1 MMAQNIGERILDY
14 LRVGRAHTAASEMFG
29 MALAAYLGGV
39 RFPLLLAFV
48 LLGWL
53 VHVGGFGMNSLMDF
67 MYGYDAADPAKAHHP
82 LPAGRM
88 RVSTAMLFVFASQL
102 AAMMGFMMMS
112 RSYPADLAFA
122 AYVAAGWWYN
132 VYAKRHKLAAV
143 LDLGVSYAAL
153 FLAAAMVRG
162 ALTPLIAMAALYTG
176 VSTSFTIGV
185 AGDVKDIDSGTDEV
199 NILRDMGT
207 RVEGGNFIPSRAAVA
222 WALSLN
228 LLRASFLVAAAYIIS
243 RIWALPVA
251 AMAYGSFIYYSLTL
265 MRAGPFRHEWRLKVM
280 GAGEAWAYV
289 ALVITVM
296 PLMISWL
303 PAAAALFLAAPVAYF
318 YAMNRIMWPHTGS
331 GWAPGV

>member
-1 MMAQNIGERILDY
+1 MMAQNIRERILDY
-14 LRVGRAHTAASEMFG
+14 LRLGRAHTAASEMFG
-29 MALAAYLGGV
+29 LALAAYIGGV
-39 RFPLLLAFV
+39 RLPLLLAFIP
-48 LLGWL
+48 LGW
-53 VHVGGFGMNSLMDF
+53 VMHVGGFGMNSLMDF
-67 MYGYDAADPAKAHHP
+67 LYGYDAADPSKAHHP

-88 RVSTAMLFVFASQL
+88 KLSSAIMFVLISQL
-102 AAMMGFMMMS
+102 ASAVGFLLLS
-112 RSYPADLAFA
+112 RSYVADLAA
-122 AYVAAGWWYN
+122 IVYLIAGMWYN
-132 VYAKRHKLAAV
+132 VYAKRHKLAAT
-143 LDLGVSYAAL
+143 LDLGISYMAL
-153 FLAAAMVRG
+153 ALAIAMIHG
-162 ALTPLIAMAALYTG
+162 MFTPLIVMGALYLG

-199 NILRDMGT
+199 NILRNMGT

-222 WALSLN
+222 WALFLN
-228 LLRASFLVAAAYIIS
+228 LLRASFLVAAAYII
-243 RIWALPVA
+243 RPIWSLPIAV
-251 AMAYGSFIYYSLTL
+251 MAYGSFIYYSLTL